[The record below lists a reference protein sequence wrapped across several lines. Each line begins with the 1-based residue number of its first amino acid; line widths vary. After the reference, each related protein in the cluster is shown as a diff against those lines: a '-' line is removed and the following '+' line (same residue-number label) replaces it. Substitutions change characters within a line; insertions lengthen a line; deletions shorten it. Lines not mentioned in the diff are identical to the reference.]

1 MKLFIYIYFC
11 IFLFLPVYILLYNVG
26 QNSFD
31 YFLERAFEP
40 VAICTYQTSL
50 LLALIA
56 CCLNT
61 IFGFLIA
68 WVLVRVRHVLRKART
83 VLRGEKM
90 ETFDLP
96 DYNFTGK
103 KILDIVIDL
112 PFALPTSVAG
122 FTLCIIYGSQG
133 WIGFFLSKLGIQI
146 VFTKLG
152 ILLAMIFVSFPF
164 LIRIIQPILF
174 DIDPAIEEAAWSL
187 GASPWETFLKFIWP
201 ILNPAVFTGMALSFA
216 RSIGEYGSIV
226 IISSNFPFKDLITP
240 VFIFQCLEQYD
251 YKGATIIGSCILFF
265 SLLFLGF
272 INILNNL
279 MKNK

>member
-1 MKLFIYIYFC
+1 MTLFLYIYFC
-11 IFLFLPVYILLYNVG
+11 TFLFLPIFILLYNVS
-26 QNSFD
+26 QNSAD

-40 VAICTYQTSL
+40 VAICTYQTSIS
-50 LLALIA
+50 LALVA
-56 CCLNT
+56 CFLNT

-68 WVLVRVRHVLRKART
+68 WILVR
-83 VLRGEKM
+83 
-90 ETFDLP
+90 
-96 DYNFTGK
+96 YNFIGK

-122 FTLCIIYGSQG
+122 FTLCIIYGSHG
-133 WIGFFLSKLGIQI
+133 WIGAFLSKFGIQI

-164 LIRIIQPILF
+164 LIRILQPILLE
-174 DIDPAIEEAAWSL
+174 IDPTIEEAAWSL

-201 ILNPAVFTGMALSFA
+201 IVNPAVFTGMALSFA

-251 YKGATIIGSCILFF
+251 YKGATIIGSVILFF
-265 SLLFLGF
+265 SLIFLGF
-272 INILNNL
+272 INILNNR
-279 MKNK
+279 MKN